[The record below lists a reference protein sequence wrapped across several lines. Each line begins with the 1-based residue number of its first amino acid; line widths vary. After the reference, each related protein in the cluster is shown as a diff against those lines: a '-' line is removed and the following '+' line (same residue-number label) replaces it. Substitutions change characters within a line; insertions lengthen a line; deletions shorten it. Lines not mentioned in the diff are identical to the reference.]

1 MILLELATGIILPG
15 EGESWESLR
24 LGDFSEMEESLS
36 VLPKEMSNMIIWLL
50 TAESTLR
57 PNIDAVLESDQFSK
71 RQVSD
76 KGTLY
81 EYYVQQQEE
90 EQEEEQDIGASAM
103 LFEQNQQ
110 DNDDDKC
117 IAGQA
122 IHSTPEAKVY

>member
-24 LGDFSEMEESLS
+24 LGDFSEMEEPLS
-36 VLPKEMSNMIIWLL
+36 ALPKEMSNMIIWLL
-50 TAESTLR
+50 TAESTSR
-57 PNIDAVLESDQFSK
+57 PNIDAVLESNQFSK

-81 EYYVQQQEE
+81 EYYVQQQ
-90 EQEEEQDIGASAM
+90 QQKQEEQDIGPSAM

-110 DNDDDKC
+110 GNDDDKC
-117 IAGQA
+117 IASQT
-122 IHSTPEAKVY
+122 ICSTPEAKVY